1 MKEQLLENMRDIEEY
16 DSYYVVQTSSDEY
29 GGLYVVDDSV
39 FEGKV
44 LDGVLDCAT
53 RFETVEEAETFLSE
67 MKEHQIEG
75 VVKKAKL
82 FVAIEQ

>member
-16 DSYYVVQTSSDEY
+16 DSYYVVQTRSDEY
-29 GGLYVVDDSV
+29 GGLYVVDDSA

-67 MKEHQIEG
+67 MKEHQIKG

>member
-1 MKEQLLENMRDIEEY
+1 MEEKLLENMRDIEEY
-16 DSYYVVQTSSDEY
+16 DSYYVVQTSIDEHC
-29 GGLYVVDDSV
+29 GLYVVDDSI

-53 RFETVEEAETFLSE
+53 RFDTVEEAQSFLNE

-75 VVKKAKL
+75 VIKKAKL
-82 FVAIEQ
+82 FVAVEQ

>member
-16 DSYYVVQTSSDEY
+16 DSYYVVQTRSDEY

-44 LDGVLDCAT
+44 LD
-53 RFETVEEAETFLSE
+53 
-67 MKEHQIEG
+67 
-75 VVKKAKL
+75 
-82 FVAIEQ
+82 